1 MSLQKIRGLLTP
13 AALNFYEDITAIEK
27 NTWDLEF
34 LGNGPMQLHHQSI
47 VAPLTIK
54 QAEIANRRG

>member
-27 NTWDLEF
+27 I
-34 LGNGPMQLHHQSI
+34 LG
-47 VAPLTIK
+47 T
-54 QAEIANRRG
+54 